1 MSRITE
7 LNARLAD
14 IISFKSRNYKKEYTE
29 YHGKPAQI
37 KRRAGRNAARA
48 KLEYEGRVEKGDGKD
63 VNHKD
68 SNTTNNSLSNLR
80 VEDKS
85 VNRARKLSSIADL
98 VEFTTISA
106 TKGLL
111 RDLRGVGVKAILA
124 HGRIDNPLYRA
135 GTVLR
140 KARTLGEPHAVR
152 SIELKKLISP
162 QATVHGKKVQK
173 LRRVKVGSLPIV
185 EHRGGG
191 YYSIMDG
198 NHRAAAELLNG
209 KRKIKVSV
217 L

>member
-111 RDLRGVGVKAILA
+111 RDLRGVGVK
-124 HGRIDNPLYRA
+124 
-135 GTVLR
+135 
-140 KARTLGEPHAVR
+140 
-152 SIELKKLISP
+152 
-162 QATVHGKKVQK
+162 
-173 LRRVKVGSLPIV
+173 VGSLPIV